1 MCCLA
6 QLPAERKFPVQIPQ
20 QPDEIGETVG
30 QTIDQSNQHMNE
42 PWGKRKPSKDV
53 DKEVCML
60 VQEWFARCYNQN
72 LNNIIFDRQRICS
85 DWIIICKKIFFMRYY
100 QGKDRA
106 TIQRIMEYF
115 EQKIE
120 QKELKFPPTI
130 ALWNSFAS
138 AEEMRILYPNTW
150 TVSMMLL

>member
-6 QLPAERKFPVQIPQ
+6 QLPVERKFPVQIPQ

-85 DWIIICKKIFFMRYY
+85 HWIILCKKKSFQWDFTKKKTKQQYKNAWNTSNSKFNKKTSPLQKPVDLFQMIRVGY
-100 QGKDRA
+100 Q
-106 TIQRIMEYF
+106 T
-115 EQKIE
+115 
-120 QKELKFPPTI
+120 
-130 ALWNSFAS
+130 
-138 AEEMRILYPNTW
+138 
-150 TVSMMLL
+150 